1 MQKNKTDHIHT
12 LFDNMDKW
20 RHLPAYQLE
29 RRADIFF
36 SIYLSDIL
44 SDKLNINVEGIIP
57 EFPIRI
63 GSINKDTSTNQS
75 FKVDYL
81 IKTKDI
87 NRIILIE
94 LKTDDSSRR
103 DGQDEYLDKAQQA
116 GFIKLLEGVAD
127 IYKAT
132 NSKKKYGHLLGSLQK
147 MGFITMENNAIK
159 VIPANYTM
167 EIIYIQPNNH
177 KQQPNIISFHEVA
190 QIINRHNDELSTR
203 FASSLR
209 TWAELKAGD

>member
-147 MGFITMENNAIK
+147 MGFVTMENNAIK